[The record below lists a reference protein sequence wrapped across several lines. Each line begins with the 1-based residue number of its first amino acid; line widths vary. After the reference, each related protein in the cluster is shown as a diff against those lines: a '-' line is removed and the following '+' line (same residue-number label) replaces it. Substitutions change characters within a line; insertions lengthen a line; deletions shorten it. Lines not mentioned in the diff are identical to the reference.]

1 MAKLIREDG
10 RGHRQVRR
18 PDGRTEQFA
27 RAPRWRIRYG
37 LFYPDGS
44 RVIRSKMTGR
54 RTDGAFERYL
64 LASTKSSCQRCLKS
78 DPPPMI
84 EN

>member
-10 RGHRQVRR
+10 GGHRRVRR

-37 LFYPDGS
+37 LFYPDGDS
-44 RVIRSKMTGR
+44 TQGGGSIFDHRRRVRFQASLTPDLPGR
-54 RTDGAFERYL
+54 LR
-64 LASTKSSCQRCLKS
+64 ASWWGESQSLVG
-78 DPPPMI
+78 
-84 EN
+84 